1 MTILNFIFLSITFAN
16 PWAWYLLLIPLGMAV
31 HLFLQYKKQYPT
43 LSLSNS
49 FALKNETSWK
59 GMMKMFLPVIRVI
72 SICLLIVAIAR
83 PQSSSSKDKV
93 HTNGIDIVLALD
105 ISTSMLEKDF
115 SPNRMEAAKDVA
127 AEFVTQRPNDRI
139 GLVVFAGESFTQCPT
154 TIDHNVVLKQI
165 KEIKNGALED
175 GTAIGMGLATSVR
188 MMKESTAKSKVCI
201 LLTDGVNTAGLI
213 DPVTAIDIAKALK
226 IKVYTIGVGTVTGN
240 IMGIDEPLMK
250 KIAGQTGG
258 TYFRAGS
265 KSKLKSIYE
274 QINKLETNEIEV
286 SSYSK
291 KSEQFL
297 WWAVAGAIAFL
308 IELILR
314 YTFLKSLP

>member
-93 HTNGIDIVLALD
+93 HTNGIDIVMALD

-115 SPNRMEAAKDVA
+115 SPNRLEAAKDVA
-127 AEFVTQRPNDRI
+127 AEFVAQRPNDRI

-154 TIDHNVVLKQI
+154 TIDHNIVLKQI

-226 IKVYTIGVGTVTGN
+226 IKVYTINVGTVTGN

>member
-1 MTILNFIFLSITFAN
+1 MNFIFLSITFAN

>member
-16 PWAWYLLLIPLGMAV
+16 PWAWYLLLIPLGIAV

-49 FALKNETSWK
+49 FALKSETSWK
-59 GMMKMFLPVIRVI
+59 GMLKMMLPVLRIV
-72 SICLLIVAIAR
+72 SIVLLIIAIAR

-105 ISTSMLEKDF
+105 ISTSMLERDF
-115 SPNRMEAAKDVA
+115 SPNRLEAAKDVA
-127 AEFVTQRPNDRI
+127 AEFVAQRPNDRI

-154 TIDHNVVLKQI
+154 TIDHNIVLKQI

-188 MMKESTAKSKVCI
+188 MMKESQAKSKVCI

-314 YTFLKSLP
+314 YTYLKSLP

>member
-93 HTNGIDIVLALD
+93 HTNGIDIVMALD

-115 SPNRMEAAKDVA
+115 SPNRLEAAKDVA
-127 AEFVTQRPNDRI
+127 AEFVAQRPNDRI

-154 TIDHNVVLKQI
+154 TIDHNIVLKQI